1 MGVWYT
7 ATFLALSVAVGLL
20 AWFYARPRRVMELQ
34 AGARRPASPEPR
46 RATGGLKDFW
56 EVKNIR
62 KSVLVLTGDRYRM
75 VCHITAADFWLLSE
89 AEQNNVEDALRGAL
103 RQLNYPV
110 QFLVTSEAVDT
121 RAAVEELRETAP
133 SLPGALADMA
143 LARANWLTGLM
154 QERAASARRA
164 YVVLSYDTVKGFD
177 HALEELQA
185 RANTL
190 AVALAGAKIRLEPLS
205 SEALVDLL
213 AHLLNRGRAWRPSEA
228 AKAGALCLYH
238 VGERDVYED
247 EVPAA

>member
-1 MGVWYT
+1 MGAWFT
-7 ATFLALSVAVGLL
+7 ATFLVLSAAVGML
-20 AWFYARPRRVMELQ
+20 AWFYARPRRTTESR
-34 AGARRPASPEPR
+34 AGAGRPASPGPR
-46 RATGGLKDFW
+46 RASSGLKDFW
-56 EVKNIR
+56 EVKDVRRSLLI
-62 KSVLVLTGDRYRM
+62 LTGDRYRM
-75 VCHITAADFWLLSE
+75 VCRITAADYWLLSE
-89 AEQNNVEDALRGAL
+89 NEQNNVEDALRGAL

-121 RAAVEELRETAP
+121 RAAVEELREMAP
-133 SLPGALADMA
+133 SLPGTLADMA

-154 QERAASARRA
+154 QERAVSARRA
-164 YVVLSYDTVKGFD
+164 YVVLSYNTVKGFD

-228 AKAGALCLYH
+228 VKAGVLCLYH

-247 EVPAA
+247 AVPAA